1 MDINIKSEDINVE
14 KYMSHEPYCLES
26 LVENFNPL
34 LVMTVGSPAHNTQ
47 HMDFYLVGGR
57 LYYIVRDEY
66 KKSVST
72 PPTVD
77 NFIFDA
83 TPVSIET
90 LFNLRKSFMRGI
102 RKTSVGYLGSLSAYY
117 KDFRY
122 TAVVLYKSINSTITV
137 YGYSNTSYRFAANKA
152 NEFINPLISV
162 CRDINYEIDKGY
174 DPLSD
179 PIPTKL
185 LLEIKKVIM

>member
-1 MDINIKSEDINVE
+1 MDIELKDIEEEKNMPYIHWLKSLGE
-14 KYMSHEPYCLES
+14 K
-26 LVENFNPL
+26 FNPL
-34 LVMTVGSPAHNTQ
+34 LVMTVGHPTHDIQNV
-47 HMDFYLVGGR
+47 DFYLAGGR

-66 KKSVST
+66 EKSAST
-72 PPTVD
+72 PMTFYD
-77 NFIFDA
+77 FIFA
-83 TPVSIET
+83 AKPISIKT
-90 LFNLRKSFMRGI
+90 IFDLRKSFMRGI